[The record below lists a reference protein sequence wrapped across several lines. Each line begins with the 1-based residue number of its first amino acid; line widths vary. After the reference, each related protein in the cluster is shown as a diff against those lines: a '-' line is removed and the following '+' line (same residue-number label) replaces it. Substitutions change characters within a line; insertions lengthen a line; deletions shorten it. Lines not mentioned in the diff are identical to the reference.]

1 MEKKLKK
8 VQRAASVG
16 FVLLKILR
24 ILLIVTVVLLIVG
37 LVALAVV
44 NENDLKMAAVQD
56 GKLVIDMQTLDL
68 SQLGL
73 DSVPNIG
80 QLVQNGILTL
90 ELKDAKLVVMLLV
103 AAGIIVLAGT
113 YFLLLVAGNLFK
125 HVKAEDTP
133 FTAGNVRRLRL
144 LGILHIA
151 FWACGLVLSYFVGFE
166 FIRRL
171 GLPSS
176 SVTVSL
182 NLTALLVSLIYFFL
196 ARVFS
201 FGKVQGDVLA
211 EHTAEPVYS
220 PIYPPVQETESEPK
234 PAPAPVYQP
243 EPQPVYQAPAAP
255 AEPLYTEPLEAPEP
269 APEAA
274 PVEAAEAVKPEE

>member
-8 VQRAASVG
+8 VQRAAKVG

-24 ILLIVTVVLLIVG
+24 ILLIIAAVLLIVS

-44 NENDLKMAAVQD
+44 NENDLKLDAIQD

-68 SQLGL
+68 SQLGM
-73 DSVPNIG
+73 DAVPNVG
-80 QLVQNGILTL
+80 QLIQNGVLTL

-103 AAGIIVLAGT
+103 AVAIIVLAGA
-113 YFLLLVAGNLFK
+113 YILLLVAGNLFK

-133 FTAGNVRRLRL
+133 FTTGNVRRLRL
-144 LGILHIA
+144 LGILHLV

-171 GLPSS
+171 GLPNN
-176 SVTVSL
+176 SVSVSL
-182 NLTALLVSLIYFFL
+182 NLTALLVSLVYFFL

-201 FGKVQGDVLA
+201 FGKVQGDTLR
-211 EHTAEPVYS
+211 EYL
-220 PIYPPVQETESEPK
+220 
-234 PAPAPVYQP
+234 PAPTP
-243 EPQPVYQAPAAP
+243 EP
-255 AEPLYTEPLEAPEP
+255 EPAPEP
-269 APEAA
+269 APVEPAPA
-274 PVEAAEAVKPEE
+274 EPVKVEVEPVELPEE